1 MVATTVTTTTTTAVT
16 ADPTAVAFIWTALVV
31 VAMVILM
38 VSKELAAASE
48 SPRARNFA
56 RLTNVGLVPL
66 AFALF
71 GIAAARFISSF

>member
-1 MVATTVTTTTTTAVT
+1 MT
-16 ADPTAVAFIWTALVV
+16 ADPTAVAFVWTALVV

-38 VSKELAAASE
+38 VSKELASASE
-48 SPRARNFA
+48 SPRARIFA

-71 GIAAARFISSF
+71 GLAVPRFIISS